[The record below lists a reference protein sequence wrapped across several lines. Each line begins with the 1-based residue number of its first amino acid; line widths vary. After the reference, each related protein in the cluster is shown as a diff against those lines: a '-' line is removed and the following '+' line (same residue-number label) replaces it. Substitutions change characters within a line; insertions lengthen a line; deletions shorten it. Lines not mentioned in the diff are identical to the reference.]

1 MRLEPL
7 HTYYF
12 VHKVKNYKQHNKK
25 LLELIKRIPRH
36 KYQEI
41 SHTDWQLPRGYPREY
56 LKYFYKMIK
65 PLMNTMRTRLKM
77 KSWAID
83 NGWFQ
88 RYRKTNV
95 HPWHTHPGC
104 NYTNV
109 YYLQLSDGAIAT
121 QILDQFTGKI
131 IKLNVKEGE
140 VVSVPGHILHRSPEN
155 KGSKIK
161 TIISFNSNFY
171 EYAPN
176 DYN

>member
-1 MRLEPL
+1 
-7 HTYYF
+7 
-12 VHKVKNYKQHNKK
+12 
-25 LLELIKRIPRH
+25 
-36 KYQEI
+36 
-41 SHTDWQLPRGYPREY
+41 
-56 LKYFYKMIK
+56 
-65 PLMNTMRTRLKM
+65 M
-77 KSWAID
+77 KTWAID